1 MARKDPERADGR
13 KKGSRHGGGRRSAS
27 PLRRLE
33 EALAD
38 ALRDAYEE
46 ACGHAG
52 GRQVEVPI
60 ELRAVLRSGKR
71 WQVAADP
78 PLAEQ
83 VRRAAEEAGAREL
96 VFQPG
101 QVYCFRCE
109 TSLCTH
115 SAPPSPGRVFG
126 GYSPTGV
133 PQWPELTE
141 ILIASRHP
149 RVDAVYN
156 PDVRVLAAVFNDAE
170 ALTCRQLAVFG
181 RRSKTYD
188 ILAQI
193 AFGFLRFPSPEGGRD
208 QEKVAMTLQAVEVRC
223 RSRRPRIVLNVL
235 GRLSGGG
242 EALESLEGVYHMRVL
257 DSIVA
262 ARRLLGRIAAAGKAP
277 PPAKARAEAEK
288 ILKRTARALER
299 IGRQSERRTG
309 HAERRRVD
317 RRPTAKALEDA
328 LAAQEDRLLWDEH
341 RRTVVVIGSRG
352 RVHVFSPGGR
362 HITSLVLKKEE
373 VEGRKRR
380 ERWQTLDRERRRAF
394 KETMESLQT
403 RAQAG

>member
-1 MARKDPERADGR
+1 MERKDPERAAGR
-13 KKGSRHGGGRRSAS
+13 KKGSRRGGRRRSAGL
-27 PLRRLE
+27 LRRLE

-38 ALRDAYEE
+38 ALRDAYGE
-46 ACGHAG
+46 ACGHADD
-52 GRQVEVPI
+52 RQVEVPI
-60 ELRAVLRSGKR
+60 ELRAVIRSGKR

-96 VFQPG
+96 VLRPG

-115 SAPPSPGRVFG
+115 SSPPSPGRIFG

-141 ILIASRHP
+141 ILIAARHP
-149 RVDAVYN
+149 RIDAVYD
-156 PDVRVLAAVFNDAE
+156 PEVRVLAAIFSDAE
-170 ALTCRQLAVFG
+170 ALTYRQLAVFG

-188 ILAQI
+188 ILAQV

-235 GRLSGGG
+235 GRLPGGG
-242 EALESLEGVYHMRVL
+242 EAVESLAGVYHMRVL

-262 ARRLLGRIAAAGKAP
+262 ARRLLGRIAPAGKAP
-277 PPAKARAEAEK
+277 ARAEAEK

-341 RRTVVVIGSRG
+341 RRTVVVLGSRG

-380 ERWQTLDRERRRAF
+380 ERWQALDGKRRRAF
-394 KETMESLQT
+394 KETVESLQT